1 MIEQRTQTQVTVL
14 EEANGINVMWTDVI
28 VDSATEKELAR
39 SNRAD
44 AFSKNERTRFLT
56 ALTDNANAVIYA
68 DLAGLVDPEP
78 VEQTEVATE
87 QSVA

>member
-1 MIEQRTQTQVTVL
+1 MIEQKTQTQVTVL
-14 EEANGINVMWTDVI
+14 EDVNGINVMWTDVI
-28 VDSATEKELAR
+28 VDSATGKELAR

-56 ALTDNANAVIYA
+56 ALADNANAVTYA

-78 VEQTEVATE
+78 VATTEAVTE
-87 QSVA
+87 PDA

>member
-1 MIEQRTQTQVTVL
+1 MIEQQTQTQITVL
-14 EEANGINVMWTDVI
+14 EEINGINVMWTDVI
-28 VDSATEKELAR
+28 VDSETEKELAR

-56 ALTDNANAVIYA
+56 VLADNTNAVTYA

-78 VEQTEVATE
+78 IAPTEEVTE
-87 QSVA
+87 PAA